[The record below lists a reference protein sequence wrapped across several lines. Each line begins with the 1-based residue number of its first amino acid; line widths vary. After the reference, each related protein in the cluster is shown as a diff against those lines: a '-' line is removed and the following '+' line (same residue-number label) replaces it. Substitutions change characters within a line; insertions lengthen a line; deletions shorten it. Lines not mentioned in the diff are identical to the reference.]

1 MKYTKNMIIIVGL
14 GNPGIKFKNT
24 RHNVGFLAIEEFV
37 KQNNFGEFSCLPA
50 GRNYKK
56 KLDAEITESEINN
69 EKIII
74 AEPQTF
80 MNNSGK
86 SVKKIIAFCYSR
98 ESGNPKLIVIHDDI
112 DLPIGKIKIVKDRG
126 SAGHKGVES
135 IIKEVGSSD
144 FIRFRIGIAPQKP
157 EIKNTKA
164 KTIVL
169 KNFSKQEKI
178 LINET
183 IKKTTEALN
192 YFLQNG
198 LEKTMNIYNI

>member
-1 MKYTKNMIIIVGL
+1 MIIIVGL

-24 RHNVGFLAIEEFV
+24 RHNVGFLAIEEFA
-37 KQNNFGEFSCLPA
+37 KQNNFGEFKLQ
-50 GRNYKK
+50 K
-56 KLDAEITESEINN
+56 KLNAEITESEINN
-69 EKIII
+69 EKIILTK
-74 AEPQTF
+74 PQTF
-80 MNNSGK
+80 MNDSGK
-86 SVKKIIAFCYSR
+86 FTKKITTHYKLQTT
-98 ESGNPKLIVIHDDI
+98 NLIVIHDDI
-112 DLPIGKIKIVKDRG
+112 DLPIGKIKIIKDRG

-135 IIKEVGSSD
+135 IIKEIGSSD
-144 FIRFRIGIAPQKP
+144 FIRFRIGIESQKP

-169 KNFSKQEKI
+169 KNFSKDEKI

-198 LEKTMNIYNI
+198 LEKTMNKYNS